1 MNRKSIILIALA
13 VLLGAAGLF
22 FSLSGK
28 QGSLQERDRNFRLQ
42 EDAEVVRVEMQRKS
56 GEKLLLEK
64 DTDGNWQV
72 NNAFRANESAVRE
85 LLGTLRHLNVRLPVS
100 LAEQQQVN
108 NALENDGVM
117 VEIFARSYWI
127 KLPGDIRLIPRT
139 KRVKR
144 LLAGEDTPDNEST
157 LMRLYRSRMPFAVH
171 VPGVQGGLS
180 DLFTLSESI
189 WRDPVVLNL
198 QAGQIKRV
206 EVNFPEMENESF
218 VIDNQGLQP
227 LLLENGH
234 AIELSMA
241 GQTRLLR
248 YLEAFTELHYEKL
261 MTGPDDVLRQQQMVS
276 PHFLEISINDHLG
289 RVTTLRFFRRKADEA
304 ELRTLAATTTADPNR
319 FYLQVNEGEFARA
332 QYFVF
337 NRIMRPLSYF
347 LTSAGQ

>member
-1 MNRKSIILIALA
+1 MNRKSLILIAIA
-13 VLLGAAGLF
+13 VTLGAAGLY

-28 QGSLQERDRNFRLQ
+28 QGSLQERDRNFRL
-42 EDAEVVRVEMQRKS
+42 EENAEVVRVEMQRKTA
-56 GEKLLLEK
+56 EKLLLEK
-64 DTDGNWQV
+64 DADGIWHV

-100 LAEQQQVN
+100 LAEQEQVN
-108 NALENDGVM
+108 NALENDGVL
-117 VEIFARSYWI
+117 VEIFARTYWI
-127 KLPGDIRLIPRT
+127 NLPGDIRLIPRT

-157 LMRLYRSRMPFAVH
+157 FMRLYRSRMPFAVH

-206 EVNFPEMENESF
+206 EVNFPEMESESF
-218 VIDNQGLQP
+218 VIDNQGAQPVLLQ
-227 LLLENGH
+227 NGQP
-234 AIELSMA
+234 IELSIA
-241 GQTRLLR
+241 GKTRLLR

-261 MTGPDDVLRQQQMVS
+261 MTSPDDALRQQQMVS
-276 PHFLEISINDHLG
+276 PHFLEIGVIDHLG

-304 ELRTLAATTTADPNR
+304 ELKTLAAATTADPNR

-337 NRIMRPLSYF
+337 NRIMRPFSYF
-347 LTSAGQ
+347 VTSAGQ

>member
-1 MNRKSIILIALA
+1 MNRKSLILIVIALI
-13 VLLGAAGLF
+13 LGAAGLY

-28 QGSLQERDRNFRLQ
+28 KGSLQERDRNFRLE
-42 EDAEVVRVEMQRKS
+42 EDAEVVRVVMQRT
-56 GEKLLLEK
+56 GEKLFLEK
-64 DTDGNWQV
+64 DAEGIWHV

-85 LLGTLRHLNVRLPVS
+85 LLGALRHLNVRLPVS
-100 LAEQQQVN
+100 LAEQDQVN
-108 NALENDGVM
+108 TALENDGVL
-117 VEIFARSYWI
+117 VEIYARTYWI
-127 KLPGDIRLIPRT
+127 KLSGNIKLIPRT

-157 LMRLYRSRMPFAVH
+157 FMRLYRSRMPFAVH

-198 QAGQIKRV
+198 KAGQIRRV
-206 EVNFPEMENESF
+206 EVNFPEMESESF
-218 VIDNQGLQP
+218 ILDNQGTQPVLLQ
-227 LLLENGH
+227 NGQ
-234 AIELSMA
+234 AIDLTMA

-248 YLEAFTELHYEKL
+248 FLEAFTELHYEKL
-261 MTGPDDVLRQQQMVS
+261 MTGPDDALRQQQMVS
-276 PHFLEISINDHLG
+276 PHFLEIGVTDHLG

-304 ELRTLAATTTADPNR
+304 ELRTLAVTTPADPNR
-319 FYLQVNEGEFARA
+319 FFLQVNDGQFARA

-347 LTSAGQ
+347 TTSAGQ